1 MDYKVDCKV
10 DYKTDSIKENRKIY
24 DKLVKKRILIIGG
37 LLIAI
42 ATLLLFNISIG
53 STSISIQEILRVIF
67 TGVGQNNNRLI
78 IMDIRMPM
86 ALMAIV
92 VGASLGIGGCEI
104 QTILRN
110 PIASPFTLGI
120 SAAASFGAAMGLIL
134 NNNIFHVPDTLAVTA
149 NSFAFALLVAIM
161 IYIFSLQR
169 QIGKTAIILFGI
181 ALNFLFS
188 ALTMI
193 LQYVADED
201 QLQSLIFWNFGS
213 LLKTTWNKF
222 YIVSIILI
230 ICFIILS
237 RNAWKLTAMTLD
249 DTKARS
255 LGVDTSKVRRMAI
268 FMTSLLSAVAVSFV
282 GTIGFIG
289 LIAPHI
295 ARGLVGEDQRFFMP
309 LSALI
314 GAFVLSFAFLI
325 SKLIIK
331 GVILPIGLVT
341 SVIGIPFFIIIIFS
355 KMRSM

>member
-1 MDYKVDCKV
+1 MKKQNDTLTK
-10 DYKTDSIKENRKIY
+10 NRQLY
-24 DKLVKKRILIIGG
+24 HQLVRKRFFIITG

-42 ATLLLFNISIG
+42 VILLLFNISIG
-53 STSISIQEILRVIF
+53 STSIALKEILKVIF
-67 TGVGQNNNRLI
+67 TGVGQDNNQMI
-78 IMDIRMPM
+78 VMDIRLPM

-120 SAAASFGAAMGLIL
+120 SAAASFGAAMGLVL
-134 NNNIFHVPDTLAVTA
+134 NNNLFRVPDTLAVTVNA
-149 NSFAFALLVAIM
+149 FAFSLLVAVM

-169 QIGKTAIILFGI
+169 QVGKTAIILFGI

-193 LQYVADED
+193 LQYIADED

-222 YIVSIILI
+222 YIVLTILI
-230 ICFIILS
+230 VCFIVLS
-237 RNAWKLTAMTLD
+237 KNAWKLTAMTLD
-249 DTKARS
+249 DTKAKS
-255 LGVDTSKVRRMAI
+255 LGVDTTKVRRMAI
-268 FMTSLLSAVAVSFV
+268 FMTSLLSAVAISFV

-295 ARGLVGEDQRFFMP
+295 ARQLVGEDQRFFMP
-309 LSALI
+309 LSAII
-314 GAFVLSFAFLI
+314 GAFVLSLAFLI
-325 SKLIIK
+325 SKLVIP

-341 SVIGIPFFIIIIFS
+341 SVIGIPFFMMIIFS

>member
-1 MDYKVDCKV
+1 MDYNLKA
-10 DYKTDSIKENRKIY
+10 IKENRKIY
-24 DKLVKKRILIIGG
+24 DRLVKKRFFILTG
-37 LLIAI
+37 LLIGI
-42 ATLLLFNISIG
+42 ISLLLINISTG
-53 STSISIQEILRVIF
+53 STSISLQEILRVVF
-67 TGVGQNNNRLI
+67 TGVGDDNNKMI
-78 IMDIRMPM
+78 ILDIRMPM

-120 SAAASFGAAMGLIL
+120 SAAASFGAAVGLIL
-134 NNNIFHVPDTLAVTA
+134 NNNIFYLPDTLAVTA
-149 NSFAFALLVAIM
+149 NAFVFSLLVAVM

-193 LQYVADED
+193 LQYVANED

-213 LLKTTWNKF
+213 LLKTTWTKF
-222 YIVSIILI
+222 YIVLVVLI
-230 ICFIILS
+230 ICVIILTK
-237 RNAWKLTAMTLD
+237 NAWKLTAMTLD
-249 DTKARS
+249 DTKSKS
-255 LGVDTSKVRRMAI
+255 LGVDTTKVRRMAI
-268 FMTSLLSAVAVSFV
+268 FMTSLLSAVAISFV

-295 ARGLVGEDQRFFMP
+295 ARQLVGEDQRFFMP
-309 LSALI
+309 LSAFI
-314 GAFVLSFAFLI
+314 GAFVLSLAFLI

>member
-1 MDYKVDCKV
+1 MKDQIDN
-10 DYKTDSIKENRKIY
+10 IKENRKLY
-24 DKLVKKRILIIGG
+24 DSLVKKRLVIIMA
-37 LLIAI
+37 LLIGI
-42 ATLLLFNISIG
+42 FILLLINISIG
-53 STSISIQEILRVIF
+53 STNISLEEILKVIF
-67 TGVGQNNNRLI
+67 TGIGQDNNKMI

-134 NNNIFHVPDTLAVTA
+134 NNNLFQVPDTLAVTA
-149 NSFAFALLVAIM
+149 NAFVFSLLVAVM

-213 LLKTTWNKF
+213 LLKTTWTKF
-222 YIVSIILI
+222 YIVLIVLI

-237 RNAWKLTAMTLD
+237 KNAWKLTAMTLD
-249 DTKARS
+249 DTKAKS
-255 LGVDTSKVRRMAI
+255 LGVDTTKVRRMAI
-268 FMTSLLSAVAVSFV
+268 FVTSLLSAVAISFV

-309 LSALI
+309 LSAII
-314 GAFVLSFAFLI
+314 GAFVLSLAFLI
-325 SKLIIK
+325 SKLVIK